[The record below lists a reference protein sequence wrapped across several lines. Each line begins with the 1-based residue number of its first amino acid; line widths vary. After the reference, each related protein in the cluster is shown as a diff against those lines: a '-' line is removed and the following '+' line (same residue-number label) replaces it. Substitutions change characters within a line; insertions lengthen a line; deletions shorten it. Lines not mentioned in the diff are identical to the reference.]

1 MTPSEP
7 LLQVRDLRVD
17 VGERRILKS
26 VSLDVPAGALLVRDF
41 AMLEPEG
48 GQEQG
53 YRAGTENLPAAAG
66 FAAAINAADKDWF
79 EKMQEQRDKLA
90 YLLRTGALTI

>member
-26 VSLDVPAGALLVRDF
+26 VSLDVPAGALLVLAIGKLVKSR
-41 AMLEPEG
+41 
-48 GQEQG
+48 
-53 YRAGTENLPAAAG
+53 RAAPPA
-66 FAAAINAADKDWF
+66 
-79 EKMQEQRDKLA
+79 
-90 YLLRTGALTI
+90 GA